1 MPQSQPAARQSHF
14 IIHANNIF
22 IWHSPILGFL
32 FCSQPCFTQR
42 PCSTS
47 NRRKFG
53 VFCCVTSWQSQV
65 RISQVVPLCN
75 FQLLRQTQQT
85 SSCQL
90 HAPTPSYPKRHQ
102 TVFQF
107 PTTNS
112 SANHHTHL
120 VTNFRTFA
128 SKLFRGT

>member
-1 MPQSQPAARQSHF
+1 MDLVRKITVQTLIHNFTLSAKHVLGLGNSVADALSQFQMHRFQ
-14 IIHANNIF
+14 
-22 IWHSPILGFL
+22 
-32 FCSQPCFTQR
+32 Q
-42 PCSTS
+42 
-47 NRRKFG
+47 FG

-65 RISQVVPLCN
+65 RISQVAPLCN
-75 FQLLRQTQQT
+75 FQLLCQTQQT
-85 SSCQL
+85 SSRQL